1 MLGMDGQLAQGMSV
15 TSEEFQKLQ
24 AEYASAYGTLGVNV
38 NDAAEQAHLFQNT
51 LNQLKQ
57 TFSVITDAVGI
68 SFFQESVQAF
78 QDLRRI
84 LIENIGKIALVLK
97 SLMGMLMAVVKS
109 FVALGKTALEV
120 VSSIIDWYTR
130 QSTLFQGIIKIIG
143 GIAMNLM
150 VPVLSAYI
158 AESIGKRPALV
169 PGFVAGMISIQ
180 GLPVNAETGLIDAGG
195 AGVGFGFLGG
205 IIGGFLAGY
214 VIVALEKVFSGL
226 PQSLNGLKAMFLYP
240 LCSTFIVGLIMLG
253 ISGPM
258 AAINQGMMDF
268 LQGLYNAGP
277 AAGFLAFLI
286 FCILYKSPGVPQPE
300 NTKLGD
306 GYQLFV
312 SVFFLVVFLLC
323 LAAAYMMDKSCFKNY
338 KALWKSDGYKTDYTE
353 AFGMPV
359 TLVNVGIYGLFIL
372 LYYNLVH
379 GMTMVDGSL
388 VFTGAKFTGATM
400 GAIMCMMAFSAQG
413 AQPRTVFPIMIGYAI
428 ASFLPFL
435 MYVGGVVPEQ
445 SWTLT
450 TQGILVGLCFAS
462 GLAPVAGKFGFFAG
476 VLAGAVHAILVTTVP
491 QLHGGFCLYNGG
503 FTAGIVAFLV
513 VPVLECFRRAKKE
526 EAKE

>member
-1 MLGMDGQLAQGMSV
+1 MKEQKADNSTYILRMLFG
-15 TSEEFQKLQ
+15 F
-24 AEYASAYGTLGVNV
+24 SA
-38 NDAAEQAHLFQNT
+38 
-51 LNQLKQ
+51 
-57 TFSVITDAVGI
+57 
-68 SFFQESVQAF
+68 
-78 QDLRRI
+78 
-84 LIENIGKIALVLK
+84 AL
-97 SLMGMLMAVVKS
+97 
-109 FVALGKTALEV
+109 
-120 VSSIIDWYTR
+120 
-130 QSTLFQGIIKIIG
+130 IIG
-143 GIAMNLM
+143 ALCAGDFGNL
-150 VPVLSAYI
+150 I
-158 AESIGKRPALV
+158 
-169 PGFVAGMISIQ
+169 PGFVTICTRPAQFTMDYF
-180 GLPVNAETGLIDAGG
+180 V
-195 AGVGFGFLGG
+195 LGG
-205 IIGGFLAGY
+205 LGSAFLNAG
-214 VIVALEKVFSGL
+214 L
-226 PQSLNGLKAMFLYP
+226 
-240 LCSTFIVGLIMLG
+240 VGLICCGLLYFSKAKCTGLTVAAFWLNVGFATFGMNPVNMWPFFIGVWIYSRIKKVTFGSVANLAMFSTALAPFASELMFRYPAAETTGFSWLGLLGAVILG
-253 ISGPM
+253 IVVGLVMP
-258 AAINQGMMDF
+258 ALCAHAPNFHKGYD
-268 LQGLYNAGP
+268 LYNAGP

-323 LAAAYMMDKSCFKNY
+323 LATAYMMDKSCFKNY